1 MHKEHIL
8 ELWMKLC
15 FEIFVFEKDW
25 KRREDLVSMTLAI
38 ICRFYT
44 KHTLNKSL
52 RHSLLQ
58 LANRDFK
65 YFNNLFGCVCYT
77 RNSSKLVWKYI
88 LDFLV
93 VLLSVLGTSLS
104 LRDFYMLTFIYVA
117 ILGNI
122 FGKYICTIRLS

>member
-1 MHKEHIL
+1 
-8 ELWMKLC
+8 
-15 FEIFVFEKDW
+15 
-25 KRREDLVSMTLAI
+25 MTLTI
-38 ICRFYT
+38 MCRFYT
-44 KHTLNKSL
+44 KYTLNKSL
-52 RHSLLQ
+52 RNSVLQ

-65 YFNNLFGCVCYT
+65 YFNNLFGSVWYT
-77 RNSSKLVWKYI
+77 RDSSKLVWKYI

-93 VLLSVLGTSLS
+93 VLLSVLGTSLL

>member
-77 RNSSKLVWKYI
+77 RYSSKLVWKYI

-104 LRDFYMLTFIYVA
+104 LRDFYMLSFIYVA